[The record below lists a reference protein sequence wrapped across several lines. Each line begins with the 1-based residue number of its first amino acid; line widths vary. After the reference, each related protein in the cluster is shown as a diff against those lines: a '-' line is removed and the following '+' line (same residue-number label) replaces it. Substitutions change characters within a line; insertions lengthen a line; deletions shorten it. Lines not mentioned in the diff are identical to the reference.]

1 VTRPNFNPSGFAT
14 AFLRHVQP
22 VDIAAMA
29 RGGGGF
35 VVAALLERVAADGT
49 LEECSRLHECI
60 SGLKEDEDQSIRG
73 WAALSEG
80 MRLLGSKVLGAT

>member
-14 AFLRHVQP
+14 AFLHHVQP
-22 VDIAAMA
+22 VDIAAMT

-35 VVAALLERVAADGT
+35 VVAALLERVAVNGT
-49 LEECSRLHECI
+49 AEECGRLHECI
-60 SGLKEDEDQSIRG
+60 SGLKEDEDQPIRG

-80 MRLLGSKVLGAT
+80 MRLLGSKVLGVR